1 MGGIDLNSLIGLIG
15 GGVDAHQ
22 QGKASDEM
30 KNWLQTQ
37 QGKIDSAYNPGTPE
51 YNALWDEM
59 SRKDAAAGRNSQYGP
74 RSVDLAAKLAGIKTD
89 ATTRF
94 TTGTSRAYA
103 DALNQ
108 GAGRYAGLSGALQRA
123 AAGGGGGGGTQNLS
137 SIIQLLQG
145 AGGGGGS
152 NQDFWNTVNQ
162 DGQMLPTD
170 DWYNNPSDPNEDDVW
185 DLINSWG
192 Y

>member
-1 MGGIDLNSLIGLIG
+1 VI
-15 GGVDAHQ
+15 
-22 QGKASDEM
+22 
-30 KNWLQTQ
+30 WLQTQ
-37 QGKIDSAYNPGTPE
+37 QGKIDNLYNPGTPE

-74 RSVDLAAKLAGIKTD
+74 RSVDLAAKVAGIKAD
-89 ATTRF
+89 NTTRF

-108 GAGRYAGLSGALQRA
+108 NASKYAGLSSALQRTA
-123 AAGGGGGGGTQNLS
+123 NGSGSGGGVQNLS

-170 DWYNNPSDPNEDDVW
+170 DWYNNPSDPTEDDVW